1 MNQDET
7 MSDRAETIRELW
19 ANKRA
24 ATYKAEEAGVQS
36 LQASSMMPIDL
47 SDETVRSSLP
57 RSVLEAYDYY
67 FDQVESA
74 DWGSV
79 SVSKEK
85 IQNQDIFAVNVSTDG
100 DDGWAELFDAQG
112 QNLGA
117 ARTLLEQVAWGE
129 PQAIRASTENADLPA
144 ELQPGPETG
153 SNT

>member
-7 MSDRAETIRELW
+7 IDDRTATIRELW

-24 ATYKAEEAGVQS
+24 AAYQAEEASVQS
-36 LQASSMMPIDL
+36 LQASSAMPMDL
-47 SDETVRSSLP
+47 SDETVRSTLP

-85 IQNQDIFAVNVSTDG
+85 IQNQDVFAVNVSTDG

-112 QNLGA
+112 QEIGA
-117 ARTLLEQVAWGE
+117 ARTLLERVAWGE
-129 PQAIRASTENADLPA
+129 LQAIRASIGSSDLPA
-144 ELQPGPETG
+144 ELQPKPETE